1 MVCNRFDFARFGF
14 FLLKMTSQLQ
24 NDYGAAVEIQHSL
37 LKKKQHRMYCTFINS
52 MSTYNGQCVYVHLF
66 QWCIFGDHYT
76 LMFYP
81 IYTPLQ
87 KYLKRVMNFSF
98 FFW

>member
-37 LKKKQHRMYCTFINS
+37 LKKKQHRMYCTFILTLCQHIMGS
-52 MSTYNGQCVYVHLF
+52 VCMFTFSNG
-66 QWCIFGDHYT
+66 IFLGIII
-76 LMFYP
+76 L
-81 IYTPLQ
+81 
-87 KYLKRVMNFSF
+87 
-98 FFW
+98 